1 MTSWGMAP
9 WIQNAKLLHGYA
21 GLTLIFDGELLLGIA
36 QLEERTCSAAWK
48 WICDHCEQP
57 EHTVSFLNDLRR
69 QLQAQKQQQG
79 QSVGD
84 YWTGN
89 HTKWLQY
96 LSLNGEMTAGVFRDN
111 NQDGLLPELH
121 PILAAIGLPKTCSL
135 ADYRAAIFLA
145 EDRLKMQK
153 AALGTPSTGSCSTP
167 PASTSDTVDHSGVAY
182 ATRPKLNLLCKHCK
196 RPGHVETPPVRRWGP
211 KLVWGRGPTP
221 AKPAGPGDGAGPGG
235 GSTEIFKTCRAYCR
249 QQPVVAAAGPAP
261 VRDDYNTSGP
271 FTTIQADK
279 VAFPAPG
286 EGGTVDVLG
295 LLPPSVAA
303 VYASEE
309 TLVRL

>member
-1 MTSWGMAP
+1 MAATVAAVNKVKHSQ
-9 WIQNAKLLHGYA
+9 IINVCKLLGQPNPYDGTNPSLWKPLQVRVCAMFAGLGMLDDLLGNGTLDPERQAAGYA

-48 WICDHCEQP
+48 WICEHCEQP

-79 QSVGD
+79 QTVGD

-153 AALGTPSTGSCSTP
+153 AALGTPSTGSRSTP
-167 PASTSDTVDHSGVAY
+167 PASTSDTVDHSDWRGICNQAQ
-182 ATRPKLNLLCKHCK
+182 
-196 RPGHVETPPVRRWGP
+196 VEPPLQALQTSW
-211 KLVWGRGPTP
+211 
-221 AKPAGPGDGAGPGG
+221 
-235 GSTEIFKTCRAYCR
+235 TC
-249 QQPVVAAAGPAP
+249 
-261 VRDDYNTSGP
+261 
-271 FTTIQADK
+271 
-279 VAFPAPG
+279 
-286 EGGTVDVLG
+286 
-295 LLPPSVAA
+295 
-303 VYASEE
+303 
-309 TLVRL
+309 